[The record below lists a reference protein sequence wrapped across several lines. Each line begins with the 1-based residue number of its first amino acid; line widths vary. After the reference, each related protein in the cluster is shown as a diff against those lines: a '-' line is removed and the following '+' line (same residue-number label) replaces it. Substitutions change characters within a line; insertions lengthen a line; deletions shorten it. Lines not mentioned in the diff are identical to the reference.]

1 MPCSLVPPDGKG
13 VPLPCRCCGPRPRG
27 PPASAV
33 TWTSG
38 FRSSCPSS
46 TEQCSCLDPD
56 RSPVMALNGRGPLS
70 SSVLGPP
77 LAVPAKP
84 LPGVGGRAEGSRT
97 GILVD
102 PLTGDGEQTG
112 AGPLSCEEA
121 PSASPQGGCLG
132 PPGLAG
138 LGERGRGDSP
148 LAGVPLVVASG
159 AWCLWGVGVLACVPR
174 LCVLS

>member
-1 MPCSLVPPDGKG
+1 MPCSLVLPDGKG
-13 VPLPCRCCGPRPRG
+13 VHLPSRCCGPRPQG

-33 TWTSG
+33 TWMSS
-38 FRSSCPSS
+38 FRSFCPSS
-46 TEQCSCLDPD
+46 TEQCSCLDSD
-56 RSPVMALNGRGPLS
+56 RSPLVALNGRGPLF

-77 LAVPAKP
+77 LTVPAQP
-84 LPGVGGRAEGSRT
+84 LPGVGGRAGGNWT

-112 AGPLSCEEA
+112 AGSLSCEEA
-121 PSASPQGGCLG
+121 PSTSPQGGCLG
-132 PPGLAG
+132 PTGLAG

-159 AWCLWGVGVLACVPR
+159 ARTLWEVGVLA
-174 LCVLS
+174 